1 MVRARQPRHFSDEE
15 YDQAITN
22 LIDDCLPDGRP
33 YPFGRSRYGRHSVVE
48 DVADEMIRRSLL
60 GVTRYCD
67 KDDILTPW
75 KENMRARREI
85 LNSTGVADPAVR
97 RGMYHRASN
106 PMKKE
111 LNSRLG
117 IAQAR
122 SSGSIT
128 LSAVHAY
135 DGSNTGEDE

>member
-1 MVRARQPRHFSDEE
+1 MRTRQPRHFSDDEF
-15 YDQAITN
+15 AAALAALN
-22 LIDDCLPDGRP
+22 GGLLPDGA
-33 YPFGRSRYGRHSVVE
+33 PFPFSRTRYGRHSLVE
-48 DVADEMIRRSLL
+48 DVADEIIRRALL

-75 KENMRARREI
+75 KADCRARREI
-85 LNSTGVADPAVR
+85 LNNTGVADPAVR
-97 RGMYHRASN
+97 RGMYHRALN

-128 LSAVHAY
+128 LSAVHSY
-135 DGSNTGEDE
+135 NGSSPGEDD

>member
-1 MVRARQPRHFSDEE
+1 MRARQPRHFSDEE
-15 YDQAITN
+15 FAIALAN
-22 LIDDCLPDGRP
+22 LNGGMLPDGAEVP
-33 YPFGRSRYGRHSVVE
+33 GGRSRYGRHSLVE

-75 KENMRARREI
+75 KIDMRARREI
-85 LNSTGVADPAVR
+85 LNNTGVADPAVR
-97 RGMYHRASN
+97 RGMYYRALN
-106 PMKKE
+106 PTKKE

-128 LSAVHAY
+128 LSAVAAY
-135 DGSNTGEDE
+135 NGSNPGEDE

>member
-1 MVRARQPRHFSDEE
+1 MRARQPRHFSDEE

-22 LIDDCLPDGRP
+22 LEGNMLPDGRA
-33 YPFGRSRYGRHSVVE
+33 YPFGRSRYGRHSLVE

-75 KENMRARREI
+75 KSNMRERREI

-97 RGMYHRASN
+97 RGMYHRAAN
-106 PMKKE
+106 PLKKE

-128 LSAVHAY
+128 LSAVHNYNGTSAG
-135 DGSNTGEDE
+135 DDD

>member
-1 MVRARQPRHFSDEE
+1 VRARQPRHFSDEE
-15 YDQAITN
+15 YSEAVTN
-22 LIDDCLPDGRP
+22 LEADCLPDGRP
-33 YPFGRSRYGRHSVVE
+33 YPYGRPRYGRHSAVE

-106 PMKKE
+106 PLKKE

-128 LSAVHAY
+128 MSAIVAY
-135 DGSNTGEDE
+135 DGSVVGEEE